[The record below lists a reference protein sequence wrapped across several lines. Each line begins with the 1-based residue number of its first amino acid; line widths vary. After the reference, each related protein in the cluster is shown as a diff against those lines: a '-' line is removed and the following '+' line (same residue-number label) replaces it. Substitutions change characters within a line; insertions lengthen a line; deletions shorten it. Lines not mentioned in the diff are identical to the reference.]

1 MGIIKLLIGII
12 LINYGKSY
20 YLSLL
25 NFLGL
30 SFSSYSF
37 LIQESLIVLF
47 YLVVAFIVY
56 LFYKDELKSDL
67 RRFKRKSLP
76 NILMIIV
83 YFIVLTLVFKVASFL
98 LGLVFTSLKEDN
110 FMRFLPNL
118 FKEKL
123 DVSLILYI
131 LKNIILIPFIKVVIF
146 ILGVNDLI
154 RGKRKGIIVS
164 GLVGSISVGI
174 TLSGTLGNII
184 IECIPYF
191 ILYLS
196 LALIYRENNSNVW
209 FSYLTF
215 ILCNLFSLELL
226 ERFL

>member
-123 DVSLILYI
+123 EVSLILYI
-131 LKNIILIPFIKVVIF
+131 L
-146 ILGVNDLI
+146 
-154 RGKRKGIIVS
+154 
-164 GLVGSISVGI
+164 
-174 TLSGTLGNII
+174 
-184 IECIPYF
+184 
-191 ILYLS
+191 
-196 LALIYRENNSNVW
+196 
-209 FSYLTF
+209 
-215 ILCNLFSLELL
+215 
-226 ERFL
+226 

>member
-1 MGIIKLLIGII
+1 MEIIKLLIGII
-12 LINYGKSY
+12 LINYGKPY

-30 SFSSYSF
+30 NFSSYSF
-37 LIQESLIVLF
+37 LIQELLIVLF

-110 FMRFLPNL
+110 FMRFLP
-118 FKEKL
+118 KIGRA
-123 DVSLILYI
+123 S
-131 LKNIILIPFIKVVIF
+131 
-146 ILGVNDLI
+146 
-154 RGKRKGIIVS
+154 
-164 GLVGSISVGI
+164 
-174 TLSGTLGNII
+174 
-184 IECIPYF
+184 C
-191 ILYLS
+191 
-196 LALIYRENNSNVW
+196 RERV
-209 FSYLTF
+209 
-215 ILCNLFSLELL
+215 
-226 ERFL
+226 

>member
-110 FMRFLPNL
+110 FMRFLPDR
-118 FKEKL
+118 K
-123 DVSLILYI
+123 S
-131 LKNIILIPFIKVVIF
+131 VV
-146 ILGVNDLI
+146 
-154 RGKRKGIIVS
+154 
-164 GLVGSISVGI
+164 
-174 TLSGTLGNII
+174 
-184 IECIPYF
+184 
-191 ILYLS
+191 
-196 LALIYRENNSNVW
+196 
-209 FSYLTF
+209 
-215 ILCNLFSLELL
+215 
-226 ERFL
+226 